1 MSKKPGPEIQKF
13 IESAKFGLWGVVAK
27 ALNQDGAVAPMDA
40 FIEGRAIV
48 QIDVLFSTHGM
59 TAEAYYICN
68 GSRCGLFNIRD
79 KIPSVDNDA
88 PTPLRLVHCRK
99 VEE

>member
-13 IESAKFGLWGVVAK
+13 IESAEFGLWGVVAK
-27 ALNQDGAVAPMDA
+27 ALNQDGVVAPMDA

-48 QIDVLFSTHGM
+48 QIDVLFSTKGM
-59 TAEAYYICN
+59 TAEAYYICG
-68 GSRCGLFNIRD
+68 GSRVGLFNIRD
-79 KIPSVDNDA
+79 NIPPVANDS

-99 VEE
+99 VAE